1 MPPVRTMSIA
11 HTTRMIDGSA
21 SRRSA
26 TPPATPASIR
36 SSTERYKRSSIAA
49 TLRIQREG
57 RGRAVGPEI
66 DPDVRVVIPGRRPH
80 GPVLDEVME
89 VIARSNAAAGLDP
102 ESRAGRNARPGGAG
116 GHIAR
121 AAPVPARKGDPRGAR
136 IQLESQ
142 LLDGGDGPEVHGG
155 RPSVQAD

>member
-11 HTTRMIDGSA
+11 HTTRMSDASA

-89 VIARSNAAAGLDP
+89 VVARSDAAAGLDP
-102 ESRAGRNARPGGAG
+102 ESGAGRNAKPDGAG
-116 GHIAR
+116 VRLDRPAHVQTR
-121 AAPVPARKGDPRGAR
+121 A
-136 IQLESQ
+136 
-142 LLDGGDGPEVHGG
+142 
-155 RPSVQAD
+155 